1 MSTNLVSDAM
11 FFFANAVQWNLNP
24 LSPSLCMNRET
35 PPGCHHINVTKHWN
49 VINTTHSFIS
59 RNCILFWGKLW
70 LIAAQI
76 ISCSDQNLDLR
87 GVKSHVPDVFP
98 MLLCRQRAASSLL
111 QSSELSHEHYHP
123 VIYTKIDALQDSIS
137 QEKKRWLS
145 RWHEANTYIL
155 FGNHSGLKTNEYLA
169 YWNLVY
175 WSIFVLKF
183 QNEHL

>member
-1 MSTNLVSDAM
+1 
-11 FFFANAVQWNLNP
+11 
-24 LSPSLCMNRET
+24 MNRET

-111 QSSELSHEHYHP
+111 QFSELSHEHYHP

-137 QEKKRWLS
+137 QEKNADCHDDMKQILTYYLVITPDLKQMNTLHTGILYTDLS
-145 RWHEANTYIL
+145 LSSN
-155 FGNHSGLKTNEYLA
+155 SKTNISKMNNQNCYQKLI
-169 YWNLVY
+169 YMV
-175 WSIFVLKF
+175 ILKS
-183 QNEHL
+183 